1 MSQDLTIQPYIID
14 SIIINNNPTFRI
26 SDIRD
31 LLLTSTMQDKS
42 VGYVRMFVSK
52 QLNIMVKQ
60 GLLTTSGNNRNKLF
74 HKTTLFQQV
83 NASSVE
89 SEINQGKA
97 VDLVSSVPYIAELD
111 KMRGKLNGELAML
124 IAEMDEY
131 RSIMAQY
138 PQTQDKVKKLHQES
152 TQLSATL
159 TGQIT
164 AISKTIDLLTS
175 EAA

>member
-1 MSQDLTIQPYIID
+1 
-14 SIIINNNPTFRI
+14 
-26 SDIRD
+26 
-31 LLLTSTMQDKS
+31 
-42 VGYVRMFVSK
+42 MFVSK
-52 QLNIMVKQ
+52 QLNTMVKQ

-83 NASSVE
+83 NVSSVE

-97 VDLVSSVPYIAELD
+97 VDLVSSVPYIAELN

-131 RSIMAQY
+131 RSIMAQH
-138 PQTQDKVKKLHQES
+138 PQTQEKVKKLHQES

-175 EAA
+175 EAV

>member
-1 MSQDLTIQPYIID
+1 
-14 SIIINNNPTFRI
+14 
-26 SDIRD
+26 
-31 LLLTSTMQDKS
+31 MQDKS

-52 QLNIMVKQ
+52 QLNTMVKQ

-83 NASSVE
+83 NVSSVE

-97 VDLVSSVPYIAELD
+97 VDLVSSVPYIAELN

-131 RSIMAQY
+131 RSIMAQH
-138 PQTQDKVKKLHQES
+138 PQTQEKVKKLHQES

-175 EAA
+175 EAV